1 MNWFTTLYHNYQQ
14 RSIVERIIILNVII
28 FVMTYLFN
36 TLSFLFNV
44 DGNFIMTWFSL
55 KPDFELL
62 LYRPWTIITYGFLHA
77 GFFHILFNMMV
88 LYYFGNLFLDFFSSR
103 QFLTYLILGIIAGGL
118 IYILSYN
125 FLPGLQTQQSLL
137 VGASAGVMAVVIGI
151 SSHIPH
157 YSLRFRF
164 IGNIKLLYIAVALVV
179 LDVVQIPAGNA
190 GGHLAHLGGS
200 LLGFLMTTYFGQGKN
215 FVLWFEGLF
224 AKNKKQPLKTVYKNS
239 KQSKQTKYQN
249 KESKSEEQKRIDSI
263 LDKISKSGYD
273 TLTKEEKDYL
283 FKAGK
288 K

>member
-1 MNWFTTLYHNYQQ
+1 MNWLTTLYHNYQQ
-14 RSIVERIIILNVII
+14 RSIVERIIILNVAI

-77 GFFHILFNMMV
+77 GFFHILFNMLV
-88 LYYFGNLFLDFFSSR
+88 LYYFGNLFLDFFNSR
-103 QFLTYLILGIIAGGL
+103 QFLTYLMLGIISGGF

-151 SSHIPH
+151 ASHIPH

-224 AKNKKQPLKTVYKNS
+224 TKSKKQPLKTVYKNR
-239 KQSKQTKYQN
+239 KQSKQPTYQS
-249 KESKSEEQKRIDSI
+249 KASKSEEQMRIDSI

>member
-1 MNWFTTLYHNYQQ
+1 MNWFSNIYQNYLQ
-14 RSIVERIIILNVII
+14 RTIVEKIIILNVLI

-88 LYYFGNLFLDFFSSR
+88 LYYFGNLFLDFFNSR
-103 QFLTYLILGIIAGGL
+103 QFLAYLILGIISGGL
-118 IYILSYN
+118 VYILSYN
-125 FLPGLQTQQSLL
+125 FLPGLQTQQTLL

-200 LLGFLMTTYFGQGKN
+200 LLGFLMTRYFNQGKN
-215 FVLWFEGLF
+215 FVDWFESLF
-224 AKNKKQPLKTVYKNS
+224 VKNKKQPLKTVYKNS
-239 KQSKQTKYQN
+239 KQSKQTKYPR
-249 KESKSEEQKRIDSI
+249 KESKSEEQMRIDSI

>member
-1 MNWFTTLYHNYQQ
+1 M
-14 RSIVERIIILNVII
+14 
-28 FVMTYLFN
+28 
-36 TLSFLFNV
+36 
-44 DGNFIMTWFSL
+44 
-55 KPDFELL
+55 
-62 LYRPWTIITYGFLHA
+62 
-77 GFFHILFNMMV
+77 
-88 LYYFGNLFLDFFSSR
+88 
-103 QFLTYLILGIIAGGL
+103 
-118 IYILSYN
+118 LSYN

-151 SSHIPH
+151 ASHIPQ

-200 LLGFLMTTYFGQGKN
+200 LIGFLLTTYLGQGNN
-215 FVLWFEGLF
+215 FISWFEGF
-224 AKNKKQPLKTVYKNS
+224 FSKNKKQPLKTVYKN
-239 KQSKQTKYQN
+239 KKQTKQTN
-249 KESKSEEQKRIDSI
+249 HQKKETKSEQQTMIDSI